1 MSRHGATREASR
13 LQRRLEALDEAQ
25 ELAAGVLPEETLQ
38 EARQVVE
45 RAGSRRSL
53 SAEHTVVGFF
63 GATGSGKSS
72 LFNAVSGAEI
82 ATAAAR
88 RPTTS
93 EPLAGIWGA
102 DGSEPLLDWLD
113 VRNRHHAAPV
123 PGFADE
129 STGLILLDLPDF
141 DSTRAANRAIVQRM
155 VGLVDVLVWV
165 LDPQKYADAAVHN
178 DFLAPLA
185 SHGAVTLVVLNQID
199 RLPDRDVKPVLESLQ
214 GILARDGLGKVQ
226 VLGASAVTGTGVD
239 EVRAAIGRVAV
250 QRQALTQRL
259 AADVMRTAARLEAA
273 SGEGQPAGVKTG
285 TRSRLAEELAIA
297 ANVPLVVDAV
307 VRSYRQEA
315 SRRTGWPVTRWLV
328 RFRPDPLRRLNLRG
342 DGARPELNR
351 TSLPPSGAPERA
363 RTDAAVR
370 EFADAASD
378 GAPGPWRAA
387 LRGAAR
393 EGREQLPDALDQAI
407 ASTDLKAGKKS
418 WWWTVFNVIQW
429 LALLAA
435 LGGFAWLGVLAALG
449 YLQLPVPGVPMV
461 EGWPVPTVMIAA
473 GALLGIVLAIAA
485 KFIGAAVSRAR
496 GAAARR
502 RLKTAVESVAVQYV
516 TEPVELEIQRL
527 RSFRAA
533 LQAAADR

>member
-1 MSRHGATREASR
+1 MSRGADREATQ
-13 LQRRLEALDEAQ
+13 LQRRLEALNEAH
-25 ELAAGVLPEETLQ
+25 ELAGGALPEETLA
-38 EARQVVE
+38 EARRVIE

-113 VRNRHHAAPV
+113 VRNRHHAVPV
-123 PGFADE
+123 PGFADDG
-129 STGLILLDLPDF
+129 TGLILLDLPDF
-141 DSTRAANRAIVQRM
+141 DSTRAANREIVQRM

-199 RLPDRDVKPVLESLQ
+199 RLPERDVHPVLESLH
-214 GILARDGLGKVQ
+214 GLLARDGLGKVQ
-226 VLGASAVTGTGVD
+226 VLSASALTGAGVD
-239 EVRAAIGRVAV
+239 KVRAAIRQVAV
-250 QRQALTQRL
+250 QRQALSQRL
-259 AADVMRTAARLEAA
+259 AADVTRASARLAEA
-273 SGEGQPAGVKTG
+273 SGDGEPAGVKAA
-285 TRSRLAEELAIA
+285 SRARLGEELAIA
-297 ANVPLVVDAV
+297 ANVPVVVDAV

-315 SRRTGWPVTRWLV
+315 TRRTGWPVTRWLV
-328 RFRPDPLRRLNLRG
+328 RFRPDPLRRLNLRR
-342 DGARPELNR
+342 DDARPELNR

-378 GAPGPWRAA
+378 GAPGPWRAV

-407 ASTDLKAGKKS
+407 ASTDLKAGRKS
-418 WWWTVFNVIQW
+418 WWWTVFNVVQW
-429 LALLAA
+429 LALLTA

-449 YLQLPVPGVPMV
+449 YLQLPVPEVPMV

-485 KFIGAAVSRAR
+485 KFIAGAVARAR

-502 RLKTAVESVAVQYV
+502 RLRAAVDAVAGRLIV
-516 TEPVELEIQRL
+516 EPVDAEVGRL
-527 RSFRAA
+527 HSFRKA
-533 LQAAADR
+533 LQAASR